1 MATAVQLRKI
11 FKPILNQNPD
21 LVLRGRWLF
30 RPPIARVL
38 IGLYIDRSFAA
49 DFCRMHLVIRPLSR
63 IIHPASFGFATY
75 FLVEDIIGAPPW
87 PQEKRN
93 AWVEAGCP
101 APPPTHTN
109 VFDPDFPDH
118 LLRNFNAK
126 GRMFLDQQFD
136 WPELIARV
144 RPYGIKPTRVECP
157 EVIEGWA
164 DAVTGDFAQ
173 AEALLSE
180 YLKLLPSRVE
190 AEGLLTQLKTRN
202 PTAIAAYLHQLE
214 AIFIKDNK
222 LDLYWQ
228 RAPFPFE
235 AARAA
240 QGMA

>member
-21 LVLRGRWLF
+21 LVLHGRWLF

-38 IGLYIDRSFAA
+38 IGVYIDRSFAA
-49 DFCRMHLVIRPLSR
+49 NLCRMHLVIRPLSR
-63 IIHPASFGFATY
+63 LVHPSNFGYSTDFDI
-75 FLVEDIIGAPPW
+75 EDTVGAPPW
-87 PQEKRN
+87 REERWK
-93 AWVEAGCP
+93 AWVEAGR
-101 APPPTHTN
+101 PPPPPVHTN
-109 VFDPDFPDH
+109 VFAPDFPDH

-164 DAVTGDFAQ
+164 AALTGDFVQ
-173 AEALLSE
+173 AEDLLTE
-180 YLKLLPSRVE
+180 YLKLLPGQAK
-190 AEGLLTQLKTRN
+190 AEGLLTQLRTRN
-202 PTAIAAYLHQLE
+202 PTAIATYLHQLE

-222 LDLYWQ
+222 LDAFWQ
-228 RAPFPFE
+228 RALFPFE
-235 AARAA
+235 ESANP
-240 QGMA
+240 

>member
-11 FKPILNQNPD
+11 FKPILNQHPD
-21 LVLRGRWLF
+21 LVLHGRWLF
-30 RPPIARVL
+30 RPPIARAL
-38 IGLYIDRSFAA
+38 IGLFVDRSFAA
-49 DFCRMHLVIRPLSR
+49 DLCRMHLVIRPLSR
-63 IIHPASFGFATY
+63 LVHPSIFGYATD
-75 FLVEDIIGAPPW
+75 FDIEDIIGAPPW
-87 PQEKRN
+87 PEEKWK
-93 AWVEAGCP
+93 AWVEAGR
-101 APPPTHTN
+101 PPPPPVHTN
-109 VFDPDFPDH
+109 VFDPDFPGH

-144 RPYGIKPTRVECP
+144 RPYGIKPTRIECP
-157 EVIEGWA
+157 EVNEGWA
-164 DAVTGDFAQ
+164 AAVTGDFAQ

-222 LDLYWQ
+222 LDAFWQ

-235 AARAA
+235 ESANP
-240 QGMA
+240 